1 MTFKDLRLARTNC
14 YEADDYVVRN
24 VSSPRDLVF
33 RPDIMDETVKSSSL
47 LTERAAY
54 SQKLASQ
61 LGLIVCSIQSIPKLR
76 FCNLGC
82 RLLLNQHHQHG
93 SRRPRMFRPYSMNT
107 LVAGGPTVVINHC
120 ALVDCFQLI
129 SSHLSHSQLDA
140 RSAAWRSLCIALLL
154 SLSIVPTAVIRLH
167 TDWKQKPLAP
177 TSTGNSQ
184 VRQPFSLQRSSS
196 SVYLAFFLS

>member
-1 MTFKDLRLARTNC
+1 M
-14 YEADDYVVRN
+14 
-24 VSSPRDLVF
+24 
-33 RPDIMDETVKSSSL
+33 
-47 LTERAAY
+47 
-54 SQKLASQ
+54 
-61 LGLIVCSIQSIPKLR
+61 CSIQSIPKLR

-82 RLLLNQHHQHG
+82 RLLFNQHHQHG

-140 RSAAWRSLCIALLL
+140 RSAAWLSLWIALFL
-154 SLSIVPTAVIRLH
+154 SLPLVPTAVISLH
-167 TDWKQKPLAP
+167 TDWGQKPLAP

-184 VRQPFSLQRSSS
+184 VCQPFSLQRSSS
-196 SVYLAFFLS
+196 SVYLSFFLS

>member
-1 MTFKDLRLARTNC
+1 M
-14 YEADDYVVRN
+14 
-24 VSSPRDLVF
+24 
-33 RPDIMDETVKSSSL
+33 
-47 LTERAAY
+47 
-54 SQKLASQ
+54 
-61 LGLIVCSIQSIPKLR
+61 CSIQSIPKLR

-120 ALVDCFQLI
+120 ALVNCFQLI
-129 SSHLSHSQLDA
+129 SSRLSHSQHDA
-140 RSAAWRSLCIALLL
+140 RSAAWLSLWIALFL
-154 SLSIVPTAVIRLH
+154 SLPLVPTAVISLH
-167 TDWKQKPLAP
+167 TDWEQKPLAP

-184 VRQPFSLQRSSS
+184 ARQPFSLQRSIN